1 MILAVKRP
9 LTPAPVYFSAY
20 ALLLLVV
27 MSSVPAWAGE
37 SSAEVRQ
44 WFDKMSRAGQT
55 LSYEGT
61 FMYRRGEQVMTM
73 KIIHVADER
82 GERERI
88 ISLNGPVREIVRD
101 RKGVAHIS
109 ADNKKPIRVDKQV
122 SARSIQSKTPEQI
135 AQIEK
140 YYTFS
145 VGGDA
150 RTANRRV
157 RVINIVPK
165 DIYRYGYRVALD
177 HQTGLLLQSEL
188 LGEEGVPLEQII
200 FITFGLL
207 DKNRIMALD
216 IPPSSVGDE
225 STPESGA
232 HAPPATEETHAALPS
247 SAFPVLPAEEGW
259 KISKM
264 PNGFILV
271 EHNRRMNK
279 SGAMVE
285 HMVFTDGLASV
296 SVFMEK
302 NAPHDKIPFT
312 GVSRMGAVNAFARRV
327 NDHQVTVVGEVPV
340 AAVRMIGESFQGATS
355 LNSPKPR

>member
-1 MILAVKRP
+1 MMFLVKRALAPVPVYLAVCAFVLAMFGTP
-9 LTPAPVYFSAY
+9 LS
-20 ALLLLVV
+20 
-27 MSSVPAWAGE
+27 AGE
-37 SSAEVRQ
+37 SSTEVRQ

-73 KIIHVADER
+73 KIIHVADEQ

-109 ADNKKPIRVDKQV
+109 ADNKKPIRLDAQV

-150 RTANRRV
+150 RAANRRA

-165 DIYRYGYRVALD
+165 DMYRYGYRVALD

-188 LGEEGVPLEQII
+188 LSEEGAPLEQII
-200 FITFGLL
+200 FITFGVL

-216 IPPSSVGDE
+216 IPPAAAADE
-225 STPESGA
+225 PVPDNAAPASPVTEEA
-232 HAPPATEETHAALPS
+232 HA
-247 SAFPVLPAEEGW
+247 VLPGEEWW
-259 KISKM
+259 KINKM
-264 PNGFILV
+264 PNGFVLV
-271 EHNRRMNK
+271 EHNRRMGK

-285 HMVFTDGLASV
+285 HMVFTDGLASI

-302 NAPHDKIPFT
+302 NTPHDKIPFV

-327 NDHQVTVVGEVPV
+327 NDHQITVVGEVPV
-340 AAVRMIGESFQGATS
+340 AAVRMIGESFQGTTS
-355 LNSPKPR
+355 TGSPRPR

>member
-1 MILAVKRP
+1 MIFAVKRP
-9 LTPAPVYFSAY
+9 VMPVPVDFSAY
-20 ALLLLVV
+20 AIVLLMV
-27 MSSVPAWAGE
+27 MSSIPAWAGE
-37 SSAEVRQ
+37 SNAEVRQ
-44 WFDKMSRAGQT
+44 WFDKMSHAGQT

-73 KIIHVADER
+73 KIIHVADEQ

-88 ISLNGPVREIVRD
+88 ISLNGPVREIIRD
-101 RKGVAHIS
+101 RKGIAHIS

-145 VGGDA
+145 VGGDT
-150 RTANRRV
+150 RTANRRA
-157 RVINIVPK
+157 RVIHIVPK
-165 DIYRYGYRVALD
+165 DIYRYGYRVSLD

-188 LGEEGVPLEQII
+188 LSEEGAPLEQII
-200 FITFGLL
+200 FITFGIL
-207 DKNRIMALD
+207 DKNRLMALD
-216 IPPSSVGDE
+216 MPPLSSATDE
-225 STPESGA
+225 SASDNATRTSPAAEEIHVA
-232 HAPPATEETHAALPS
+232 LPPALPG
-247 SAFPVLPAEEGW
+247 EEGW

-264 PNGFILV
+264 PDGFVLV

-279 SGAMVE
+279 SGAMVD

-302 NAPHDKIPFT
+302 DTLHDKIPFA
-312 GVSRMGAVNAFARRV
+312 GVSRMGAVNAFARKV
-327 NDHQVTVVGEVPV
+327 NDHQITVVGEVPV
-340 AAVRMIGESFQGATS
+340 AAVRMIGESFRGGVAPLS
-355 LNSPKPR
+355 SPKH

>member
-1 MILAVKRP
+1 MMFAVKRP
-9 LTPAPVYFSAY
+9 LALVSVYFSAC
-20 ALLLLVV
+20 ALSLLMAL
-27 MSSVPAWAGE
+27 SSSAPAWAGE
-37 SSAEVRQ
+37 SSTEVRQ

-73 KIIHVADER
+73 KIIHVADGQ

-88 ISLNGPVREIVRD
+88 ISLNGPLREIVRD

-109 ADNKKPIRVDKQV
+109 ADNKKPIRVDTQV
-122 SARSIQSKTPEQI
+122 SARSLQSKTPEQI

-145 VGGDA
+145 LAGDA
-150 RTANRRV
+150 RTANRRA
-157 RVINIVPK
+157 RVINISPK
-165 DIYRYGYRVALD
+165 DIYRYGYRVSLD

-188 LGEEGVPLEQII
+188 LSEEGAPLEQII
-200 FITFGLL
+200 FITFNVL

-216 IPPSSVGDE
+216 IPPAAADE
-225 STPESGA
+225 QASTS
-232 HAPPATEETHAALPS
+232 PATEAALPM
-247 SAFPVLPAEEGW
+247 PPGDEGW

-264 PNGFILV
+264 PEGFALV
-271 EHNRRMNK
+271 ERNRRMNK
-279 SGAMVE
+279 SGGVVE
-285 HMVFTDGLASV
+285 HLVFTDGLASV

-302 NAPHDKIPFT
+302 NTPHDKTPFT

-327 NDHQVTVVGEVPV
+327 SNHQITVVGEVPV
-340 AAVRMIGESFQGATS
+340 AAVRMIGESFQGVT
-355 LNSPKPR
+355 R

>member
-1 MILAVKRP
+1 MILAVTRP
-9 LTPAPVYFSAY
+9 LTPAPVYFSSY
-20 ALLLLVV
+20 ALLLLMV
-27 MSSVPAWAGE
+27 MSGVPAWAGE
-37 SSAEVRQ
+37 SGAEVRQ

-109 ADNKKPIRVDKQV
+109 ADNKKPIRIDKQV

-150 RTANRRV
+150 RTANRRA

-216 IPPSSVGDE
+216 IPPSPVGDE
-225 STPESGA
+225 PTPENDTSA
-232 HAPPATEETHAALPS
+232 SSAPEETHAALP

-264 PNGFILV
+264 PNGFALV

-302 NAPHDKIPFT
+302 NTPHDKIPFA

-327 NDHQVTVVGEVPV
+327 NGLQVTVVGEVPV
-340 AAVRMIGESFQGATS
+340 AAVRMIGESFQGVAS
-355 LNSPKPR
+355 INSPKPR

>member
-1 MILAVKRP
+1 MMFAVKRP
-9 LTPAPVYFSAY
+9 LARVLVSAC
-20 ALLLLVV
+20 ALSLLMAV
-27 MSSVPAWAGE
+27 SSSAPAWAGE
-37 SSAEVRQ
+37 SSTEVRQ

-73 KIIHVADER
+73 KIIHVADGQ

-109 ADNKKPIRVDKQV
+109 ADNKKPIRVDPQV
-122 SARSIQSKTPEQI
+122 SARSLQSKTPEQI

-145 VGGDA
+145 LAGDA
-150 RTANRRV
+150 RTANRRA
-157 RVINIVPK
+157 RVINITPK
-165 DIYRYGYRVALD
+165 DMYRYGYRVSLD

-188 LGEEGVPLEQII
+188 LSEEGAPLEQII
-200 FITFGLL
+200 FITFNVL

-216 IPPSSVGDE
+216 IPPATDE
-225 STPESGA
+225 QASNDTASPS
-232 HAPPATEETHAALPS
+232 PATEGALPV
-247 SAFPVLPAEEGW
+247 PPGEEGW
-259 KISKM
+259 KVSKM
-264 PNGFILV
+264 PDGFALV
-271 EHNRRMNK
+271 ERNRRINK
-279 SGAMVE
+279 SGGMVE

-302 NAPHDKIPFT
+302 NTPHDKTPFT

-327 NDHQVTVVGEVPV
+327 NNHQITVVGEVPV
-340 AAVRMIGESFQGATS
+340 AAVRMIGESFQRTT
-355 LNSPKPR
+355 R

>member
-1 MILAVKRP
+1 MFAVKRSM
-9 LTPAPVYFSAY
+9 LTAPVYFY
-20 ALLLLVV
+20 ACALVLLMA
-27 MSSVPAWAGE
+27 MSSVPVWAGE

-73 KIIHVADER
+73 KIIHVADEQ

-109 ADNKKPIRVDKQV
+109 ADNKKPIRVDTQV

-150 RTANRRV
+150 RTANRRA

-188 LGEEGVPLEQII
+188 LSEEGAPLEQII
-200 FITFGLL
+200 FITFGVL

-216 IPPSSVGDE
+216 IPPSSATDE
-225 STPESGA
+225 P
-232 HAPPATEETHAALPS
+232 APNNAAPASPVTEEAHAALPGD
-247 SAFPVLPAEEGW
+247 EGW
-259 KISKM
+259 KINKM
-264 PNGFILV
+264 PNGFVLV
-271 EHNRRMNK
+271 EHNRRMGK

-285 HMVFTDGLASV
+285 HMVFTDGLASI

-302 NAPHDKIPFT
+302 NTPHDKIPFA

-327 NDHQVTVVGEVPV
+327 NDHQITVVGEVPV
-340 AAVRMIGESFQGATS
+340 AAVRMIGESFQGVTS
-355 LNSPKPR
+355 SISSPRPR

>member
-1 MILAVKRP
+1 MMFVVKRALVPVPVPVYLAVCAFVLAMFGTP
-9 LTPAPVYFSAY
+9 LS
-20 ALLLLVV
+20 
-27 MSSVPAWAGE
+27 AGE

-73 KIIHVADER
+73 KIIHVADGQ

-88 ISLNGPVREIVRD
+88 ISLSGPMREIVRD

-109 ADNKKPIRVDKQV
+109 ADNKKPIRLDRQV

-145 VGGDA
+145 MGGDA
-150 RTANRRV
+150 RTANRRA

-200 FITFGLL
+200 FITFGML

-216 IPPSSVGDE
+216 IAPSPVTDE
-225 STPESGA
+225 PASDDVTPLSSD
-232 HAPPATEETHAALPS
+232 TEETHAAS
-247 SAFPVLPAEEGW
+247 PATLAVPPGEEEW
-259 KISKM
+259 KISKV
-264 PNGFILV
+264 PNGFALV
-271 EHNRRMNK
+271 EHNRRMGK

-302 NAPHDKIPFT
+302 HTPHDKIPFT

-340 AAVRMIGESFQGATS
+340 AAVRMIGESIQGMAPISS
-355 LNSPKPR
+355 LKPR

>member
-1 MILAVKRP
+1 MRAVKRL

-20 ALLLLVV
+20 AIVLLMV

-73 KIIHVADER
+73 KIIHVTDEQ

-101 RKGVAHIS
+101 RRGVAHIS
-109 ADNKKPIRVDKQV
+109 ADNKKPIRVDKPV
-122 SARSIQSKTPEQI
+122 SARSIQSKTPDQI

-150 RTANRRV
+150 RTANRRA
-157 RVINIVPK
+157 RIINIIPK
-165 DIYRYGYRVALD
+165 DNYRYGYRVALD

-188 LGEEGVPLEQII
+188 LSEEGASLEQII
-200 FITFGLL
+200 FITFGVL

-216 IPPSSVGDE
+216 IPPSAAADASASD
-225 STPESGA
+225 
-232 HAPPATEETHAALPS
+232 HAALASPAMEEAHAALP
-247 SAFPVLPAEEGW
+247 VLSGEEGW

-264 PNGFILV
+264 PNGFALV
-271 EHNRRMNK
+271 EHKRRMSRN
-279 SGAMVE
+279 GAMLD

-302 NAPHDKIPFT
+302 DTPHDKIPFA

-340 AAVRMIGESFQGATS
+340 AAVRMIGESIQGVTPINP
-355 LNSPKPR
+355 LKPR

>member
-9 LTPAPVYFSAY
+9 LMPAPIYFSAY
-20 ALLLLVV
+20 ALLLLIGI
-27 MSSVPAWAGE
+27 SSVPAWAGE

-44 WFDKMSRAGQT
+44 WFEKMSRAGQT

-73 KIIHVADER
+73 KIIHVADEQ

-135 AQIEK
+135 TQIEK

-188 LGEEGVPLEQII
+188 LSEEGAPLEQII

-216 IPPSSVGDE
+216 IPPSSVADE
-225 STPESGA
+225 STPDNAIPAS
-232 HAPPATEETHAALPS
+232 PATEEAHAAPP
-247 SAFPVLPAEEGW
+247 SAFPVLPGEEGW
-259 KISKM
+259 KINKM
-264 PNGFILV
+264 PNGFALV
-271 EHNRRMNK
+271 EHNRRMSK

-285 HMVFTDGLASV
+285 HMVFTDGLASI

-302 NAPHDKIPFT
+302 NTPHDKIPFA
-312 GVSRMGAVNAFARRV
+312 GVSRMGTVNAFARRV
-327 NDHQVTVVGEVPV
+327 DDHQVTVVGEVPV
-340 AAVRMIGESFQGATS
+340 AAVRMIGESIQGAVS
-355 LNSPKPR
+355 ISSPKPR